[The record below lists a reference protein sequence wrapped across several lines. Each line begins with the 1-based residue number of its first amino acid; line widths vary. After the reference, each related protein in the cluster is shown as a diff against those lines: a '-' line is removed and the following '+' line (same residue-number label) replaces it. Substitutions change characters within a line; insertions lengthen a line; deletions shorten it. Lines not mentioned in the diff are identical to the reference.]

1 MPVTA
6 AILLLVGATWSV
18 VSRKL
23 RPLVLAEATVLSVVA
38 LVDAAVVRARPW
50 HGSAARGSGVRRLA
64 CATPLTQRLTFAV
77 AEVDG
82 LFVAEDDRADRRSSP
97 ITLGLPNPRRDVL
110 LTCRWVFL
118 VHDYLGKRQ
127 PSDSGKEPPIPAVVA
142 RREMVERAAADDGAE
157 ECLEP
162 PRRAD
167 EKQAVSDITPSP
179 GSRRPSADATQ
190 HIETDTAPD
199 DDEPHPVGFGA
210 RARSERA
217 EQDDGEDS
225 SAPGR
230 AKPLEMRL
238 DQFCRLSVS
247 GGAPGSPIAAC
258 HPVAAIRRCRSR

>member
-1 MPVTA
+1 MRYAVNPAADIRRCRGRWPVRGRGRPCRQAGRRRSRWDYRT
-6 AILLLVGATWSV
+6 LVGTSC
-18 VSRKL
+18 S
-23 RPLVLAEATVLSVVA
+23 LAA
-38 LVDAAVVRARPW
+38 
-50 HGSAARGSGVRRLA
+50 GS
-64 CATPLTQRLTFAV
+64 
-77 AEVDG
+77 
-82 LFVAEDDRADRRSSP
+82 SS
-97 ITLGLPNPRRDVL
+97 
-110 LTCRWVFL
+110 

-142 RREMVERAAADDGAE
+142 RREMVERAAADNGAE

-162 PRRAD
+162 PRRTD

-238 DQFCRLSVS
+238 DQFGRLSVS
-247 GGAPGSPIAAC
+247 GGAPGSPSSAC

>member
-1 MPVTA
+1 M
-6 AILLLVGATWSV
+6 
-18 VSRKL
+18 
-23 RPLVLAEATVLSVVA
+23 
-38 LVDAAVVRARPW
+38 
-50 HGSAARGSGVRRLA
+50 
-64 CATPLTQRLTFAV
+64 
-77 AEVDG
+77 
-82 LFVAEDDRADRRSSP
+82 
-97 ITLGLPNPRRDVL
+97 
-110 LTCRWVFL
+110 
-118 VHDYLGKRQ
+118 
-127 PSDSGKEPPIPAVVA
+127 A
-142 RREMVERAAADDGAE
+142 RREMVERAAADNGAE

-217 EQDDGEDS
+217 EQGDGEDS

-238 DQFCRLSVS
+238 HRFGRLSVS
-247 GGAPGSPIAAC
+247 GGAPGSPVRRAIQWL
-258 HPVAAIRRCRSR
+258 PVTVAEVDLGVASSVVVDRADGRVVEPAL